1 MPVADLAHALEV
13 AVLRRNA
20 ASRVLQWLEDD
31 GRHLVIQLAGDLSK
45 QPAGIYE
52 EEYVYDGSE
61 LQLYA
66 QRQYMTTTAK
76 AEHLFFET
84 PSCRG

>member
-1 MPVADLAHALEV
+1 M
-13 AVLRRNA
+13 
-20 ASRVLQWLEDD
+20 
-31 GRHLVIQLAGDLSK
+31 IQLAGDLSK